1 MASLTKKKTS
11 KNWIAVLTLS
21 DGRRTNRSTGTSDK
35 KKAQRIADDLQ
46 RIENEG
52 RENRITEEAIRR
64 NLNEMLKRHTGESI
78 NQETVKDFLRSW
90 IDGKNNQHT
99 RERYQYAVDS
109 FQSSLGSKAN
119 GLLSLVTYRDVTQ
132 YLTQRSG
139 AQIASKTLSVD
150 AKILNSAF
158 NLAKKLQFIQENPF
172 EKALALKPIEV
183 SSSKKAVFSKDEIQ
197 ALVTIANPDWKAV
210 ILLGVYCGARLTD
223 CTTMRWE
230 NINLVKRQ
238 ICYYSTKNKKQIEL
252 PLHPAL
258 YDYFKS
264 LTTKDKNETYI
275 SPSLAGKSTSGKSG
289 LSGAF
294 TRLME
299 KAGIDPERV
308 DGKGKRKFSAKTFH
322 SLRHSFNSMLANSGV
337 SQETRMKLIG
347 HASEQINDQYTHI
360 QMETLRR
367 DIENLPSFKP

>member
-35 KKAQRIADDLQ
+35 KKAQRIADDFQ

-64 NLNEMLKRHTGESI
+64 NLNEMLERHTGESI
-78 NQETVKDFLRSW
+78 NRETVKDFLRSW
-90 IDGKNNQHT
+90 IDGKTNPHT
-99 RERYQYAVDS
+99 RERYQSAVDS
-109 FQSSLGSKAN
+109 FLSSLGAKAN
-119 GLLSLVTYRDVTQ
+119 GLLSLVTYRDVHH
-132 YLTQRSG
+132 YLNQRS
-139 AQIASKTLSVD
+139 ASKISPNTLCVD
-150 AKILNSAF
+150 AKSLSSAF

-172 EKALALKPIEV
+172 EKALAIKPIKV
-183 SSSKKAVFSKDEIQ
+183 SSSKKAVFSKEEIQ

-230 NINLVKRQ
+230 NINLAKRQ

-252 PLHPAL
+252 PLHPSL
-258 YDYFKS
+258 YDYFIS
-264 LTTKDKNETYI
+264 LKAKDKNETYI

-299 KAGIDPERV
+299 SAGIDPERI
-308 DGKGKRKFSAKTFH
+308 DGMGKRKFSAKTFH

-367 DIENLPSFKP
+367 DIEHLPSFTP

>member
-183 SSSKKAVFSKDEIQ
+183 SSSKKAVFSKEEIQ

-299 KAGIDPERV
+299 SAGIDPERV

-367 DIENLPSFKP
+367 DIEQLPSFKP

>member
-11 KNWIAVLTLS
+11 KIWIAVLTLS
-21 DGRRTNRSTGTSDK
+21 DGRRTNRSTGTTDK
-35 KKAQRIADDLQ
+35 KKAQRIADDFQ
-46 RIENEG
+46 RIEKEG
-52 RENRITEEAIRR
+52 RENRITEGAIRR
-64 NLNEMLKRHTGESI
+64 NLNEMLERHTKEII
-78 NQETVKDFLRSW
+78 NRETVKDFLRAW
-90 IDGKNNQHT
+90 IDGKKNANT
-99 RERYQYAVDS
+99 REKYQAVVNS
-109 FQSSLGSKAN
+109 FQSNLGAKAN
-119 GLLSLVTYRDVTQ
+119 AILSSVTYRDAIE
-132 YLTQRSG
+132 YLNQRS
-139 AQIASKTLSVD
+139 ALNIAPKTLSVD
-150 AKILNSAF
+150 AKILSSAF
-158 NLAKKLQFIQENPF
+158 NLAKRLQIIQENPF

-183 SSSKKAVFSKDEIQ
+183 SSSKKAVFSKEEIQ

-223 CTTMRWE
+223 CSTMRWE
-230 NINLVKRQ
+230 NINLGKRK

-258 YDYFKS
+258 YDFFNS
-264 LTTKDKNETYI
+264 LETKTDKDAYI

-299 KAGIDPERV
+299 SAGIDPERI

-367 DIENLPSFKP
+367 DIEQLPSFKP

>member
-35 KKAQRIADDLQ
+35 KKAQRIADDFQ

-64 NLNEMLKRHTGESI
+64 NLNEMLERHTGETL
-78 NQETVKDFLRSW
+78 NRETVKEFLRSW
-90 IDGKNNQHT
+90 IDGKNNQNT
-99 RERYQYAVDS
+99 RERYQSVVDS
-109 FQSSLGSKAN
+109 FQSSLGSKAD
-119 GLLSLVTYRDVTQ
+119 GLLSLVTYRDANH
-132 YLTQRSG
+132 YLNQRS
-139 AQIASKTLSVD
+139 ASKISSKTLSVD
-150 AKILNSAF
+150 AKILSSAF
-158 NLAKKLQFIQENPF
+158 NLAKRLQIIQENPF

-183 SSSKKAVFSKDEIQ
+183 ISSKKAVFNKEEIQ
-197 ALVTIANPDWKAV
+197 ALITIANPDWKAV

-258 YDYFKS
+258 YDYFNS
-264 LTTKDKNETYI
+264 LETKNKKDAYI